1 MSTVSSIPTS
11 SVASDPCSEIFV
23 WRPEDGLTG
32 TLTFGILSLAD
43 FLEGADLQDVPDDQL
58 VFTGARYTYES
69 YEALHKALA
78 PNRMTIIRAM
88 MGQGPLSIREIARRV
103 GRDFKGVHSDVSSM
117 FSHGL
122 LSKAED
128 GRMVFPYDRIRF
140 DYEIGGETQSA
151 A

>member
-1 MSTVSSIPTS
+1 M
-11 SVASDPCSEIFV
+11 
-23 WRPEDGLTG
+23 TG

-43 FLEGADLQDVPDDQL
+43 FLEGADIPDVPDDQL
-58 VFTGARYTYES
+58 VFAGARCTYES

-117 FSHGL
+117 FSQGL
-122 LSKAED
+122 LFKSED
-128 GRMVFPYDRIRF
+128 GRLVFPYDRIRF
-140 DYEIGGETQSA
+140 DYEMGAKAQSA